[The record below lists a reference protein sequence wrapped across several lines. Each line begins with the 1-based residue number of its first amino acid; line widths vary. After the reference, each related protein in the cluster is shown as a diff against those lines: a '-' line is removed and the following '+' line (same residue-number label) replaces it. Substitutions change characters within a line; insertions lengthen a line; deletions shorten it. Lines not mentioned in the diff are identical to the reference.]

1 MKDRQF
7 KKAFYQFRLLS
18 ELFDRKPNKYIINI
32 QQKYAECNPES
43 LDEYKYDTRKIQGG
57 VK

>member
-32 QQKYAECNPES
+32 QQKYAECNPEK

-57 VK
+57 M